1 MSSRKGVP
9 KGDKRQRTRR
19 ALIAAAAEVI
29 AERGYD
35 RASMEVIA
43 ARAGM
48 SRGAIYGNFPSREAL
63 FLDVMDAHWAPIEA
77 DFRPGAPLRTQMRI
91 LGQAVANQI
100 RARAKMAAGV
110 AAFQLYVLTHPHMR
124 EAVAARNA
132 RTYSAMA
139 QGFEKLVPQGLPM
152 PAERFA
158 RVIDALTTGLAA
170 LHFQTPDLIDDNDII
185 AAFEALAGPEPAA
198 APWPTGGR
206 PLTIGG
212 GWR

>member
-9 KGDKRQRTRR
+9 KGDKRERTRR

-43 ARAGM
+43 TRAGM
-48 SRGAIYGNFPSREAL
+48 SRGAIYGNFQSREEL
-63 FLDVMDAHWAPIEA
+63 FLAVMDAHWSPIEA
-77 DFRPGAPLRTQMRI
+77 DFRPGAPLRVQMRI
-91 LGQAVANQI
+91 LGQAVAAQI
-100 RARAKMAAGV
+100 RARRKMAAGV
-110 AAFQLYVLTHPHMR
+110 AAFQLHVLTHPHMR
-124 EAVAARNA
+124 EAMAARNA

-139 QGFEKLVPQGLPM
+139 EGFTTLVPQGLPM

-170 LHFQTPDLIDDNDII
+170 LHFQTPELIDDADII
-185 AAFEALAGPEPAA
+185 AAFEALAGPESTPP
-198 APWPTGGR
+198 PWTGGR
-206 PLTIGG
+206 PMTLGG